1 MTKRTFVVILF
12 SILNFNSFAQ
22 QSTQVIVVGAGIS
35 GLAAAEKLTSE
46 GIEVIVLE
54 AQDRVGGRLRTDR
67 SLGIPFDEGASW
79 IHGPKGN
86 PITELAKKSN
96 INTFLTDDNSLEI
109 YDKKGEKY
117 DIQKSDRKYYDYLS
131 ALGKVEDESNAEESF
146 EQIFRIEYPQK
157 LEEDLW
163 KYMLSAYLEFDVGA
177 DISKLSSGY
186 FYDDE
191 EFYGEDVI
199 VTNGYDLIPN
209 ALAKGLDIR
218 LNEKVTGI
226 DYSGDKVK
234 IKSSGG
240 NFETERVIITVPL
253 GVLKKNIIS
262 FDPPLPKKKKLA
274 IDALEMGSVNKFM
287 LVWDTVFWN
296 PDIQYVGYT
305 PEEKGKFNYLMNCSK
320 FINANALMT
329 FSFGD
334 YSKTTELMSD
344 AMITEE
350 IMKHLKV
357 IYGEGIPEPTSM
369 LRTKWNNNQYTFGS
383 YSYPGITAKSKAYDR
398 LAKNIDKKIF
408 FAGEHT
414 ISDYRATVHGA
425 YLSGIREAEN
435 ILKLIK

>member
-1 MTKRTFVVILF
+1 MTKRTFVVIVF